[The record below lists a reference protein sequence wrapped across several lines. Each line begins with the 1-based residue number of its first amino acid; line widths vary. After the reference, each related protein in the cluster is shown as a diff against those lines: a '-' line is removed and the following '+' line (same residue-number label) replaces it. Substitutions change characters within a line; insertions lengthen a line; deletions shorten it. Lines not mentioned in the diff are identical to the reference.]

1 MAYISFDGKKSTDF
15 DLRLINEVEHSSASK
30 DISQVTVSGRDGVLL
45 IDNNRLNPVT
55 KEFPFRIS
63 TKSDLT
69 KIGERLTN
77 WLSVNGYKDL
87 ILSWDSDFVYRAAF
101 LETFSIS
108 EILRQFGSVK
118 LNFLC
123 HPIKF
128 YKDGRERLTVSNG
141 QTIQGKGNV
150 NAKPVIII
158 SGNGTTTITINGR
171 QTKLKDIQGGITL
184 DMQTN
189 QVYSG
194 GLPAWDK
201 VVRAPQYKMP
211 YLEPKNNRI
220 SWDGNFTVSII
231 PNWGVKI

>member
-69 KIGERLTN
+69 KIGERLTD
-77 WLSVNGYKDL
+77 WLAVNGYKDL

-108 EILRQFGSVK
+108 EILRQFR
-118 LNFLC
+118 
-123 HPIKF
+123 
-128 YKDGRERLTVSNG
+128 DRLTVSNG

-158 SGNGTTTITINGR
+158 SGNGTMTITINGR